1 MPNQSTW
8 EAMYRALLKRITGV
22 VYQTDDDLYTSAQ
35 HHFTLKEIVDI
46 HNKLL
51 AERDN
56 DDTSTDK

>member
-1 MPNQSTW
+1 MAKDSTW
-8 EAMYRALLKRITGV
+8 EAMYRAFLKRVTAL
-22 VYQTDDDLYTSAQ
+22 VYQTDDDLHTSAQ